1 MSPVDFLGRPI
12 TVGCHCA
19 YPVRRGSRM
28 WLTTMC
34 VEGIEHDGG
43 AVRLRGHNASGHSVS
58 ILNIKNCIVV
68 EPKQ

>member
-1 MSPVDFLGRPI
+1 MTPVDFLGKPI

-34 VEGIEHDGG
+34 VEGIEQVGDI
-43 AVRLRGHNASGHSVS
+43 VRLRGYNATGYSVS
-58 ILNIKNCIVV
+58 ILNIRNCIVV
-68 EPKQ
+68 EAK